1 MGLDFCSLKEYGST
15 SMNLPDQRAKSI
27 NAAIARR
34 IKELRRKKGLT
45 LQQLAEKTG
54 FAKSYLS
61 QIENLRREPPISTL
75 TKIAYALG
83 EDVLFLITGEK
94 LDEEEERFVI
104 VRPYERRS
112 VIRPGGSPDYIYESI
127 TYKKRN
133 RLMDGYILTAGFEF
147 PPNPMLHEGEELVFM
162 LEGKQEVVYD
172 GKSYIV
178 EEGDCFYFDS
188 TKPHYSRS
196 IGPKP
201 AKFLVVF
208 CSKAKGK

>member
-1 MGLDFCSLKEYGST
+1 MGKSPRKSVENPIDILDE
-15 SMNLPDQRAKSI
+15 RVRSI
-27 NAAIARR
+27 NSAIAKR
-34 IKELRRKKGLT
+34 IKELRLKKGLT
-45 LQQLAEKTG
+45 LQELAEKTG

-61 QIENLRREPPISTL
+61 QIENLKREPPISTL

-83 EDVLFLITGEK
+83 EDIIFLITGERI
-94 LDEEEERFVI
+94 DEEERFMI
-104 VRPYERRS
+104 VRAHERRR

-147 PPNPMLHEGEELVFM
+147 PSNPLVHEGEELVFM
-162 LEGKQEVVYD
+162 LEGKQEVIYD

-188 TKPHYSRS
+188 TRPHYSRS

-208 CSKAKGK
+208 CSKVRRE